1 MPRNCRAKYV
11 CINLVTIQDC
21 RLINSDKLL
30 IGYIDYLSK
39 ENNGCWETD
48 TRLGEIVGMSAKSVG
63 NRLTYLS
70 SINLVSRTKSGNIR
84 SIKVQKST
92 WRSEFLK
99 INFEL
104 LTCNSLNNSSKL
116 LLAIIE
122 SFSLKCE
129 LGCYATNSYLGIQL
143 GCSEGNIKNML
154 TSFVK
159 LNLITINQS
168 NTRYIKLVN
177 KSI

>member
-1 MPRNCRAKYV
+1 MPSNYRTKYV
-11 CINLVTIQDC
+11 CINIVTLQDC

-39 ENNGCWETD
+39 DNDGCWETD
-48 TRLGEIVGMSAKSVG
+48 TRLGEVVGMSAKSVS

-70 SINLVSRTKSGNIR
+70 SIDLIFRIKSRNIR

-92 WRSEFLK
+92 WKSKFLK
-99 INFEL
+99 VNFEL
-104 LTCNSLNNSSKL
+104 LTCNALNNSSKL

-154 TSFVK
+154 TAFVK

-168 NTRYIKLVN
+168 NTRYIKIVN
-177 KSI
+177 KLT